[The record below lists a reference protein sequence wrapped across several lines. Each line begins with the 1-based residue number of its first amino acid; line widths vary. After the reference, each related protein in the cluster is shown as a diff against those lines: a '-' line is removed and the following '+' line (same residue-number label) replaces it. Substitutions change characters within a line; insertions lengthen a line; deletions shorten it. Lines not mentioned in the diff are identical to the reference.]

1 MSGRPKHYGQHERR
15 SKRSAAVFSLIQT
28 RSTFVT
34 VLSIGASAVYLL
46 RIRQQIQFEYTSGGI
61 VYQHIA
67 VCHMPGDGAYVRTNA
82 GISFDIIAF
91 RQKSALFLR
100 CQRARAFRARNSLTR
115 WQCHQNYKCDQ
126 QQYRECDHSQY

>member
-46 RIRQQIQFEYTSGGI
+46 RIRQQIQTVSRFAAMSREFTMSKTNTVEYMLLLPAMFAQFS
-61 VYQHIA
+61 
-67 VCHMPGDGAYVRTNA
+67 VCM
-82 GISFDIIAF
+82 
-91 RQKSALFLR
+91 
-100 CQRARAFRARNSLTR
+100 
-115 WQCHQNYKCDQ
+115 
-126 QQYRECDHSQY
+126 